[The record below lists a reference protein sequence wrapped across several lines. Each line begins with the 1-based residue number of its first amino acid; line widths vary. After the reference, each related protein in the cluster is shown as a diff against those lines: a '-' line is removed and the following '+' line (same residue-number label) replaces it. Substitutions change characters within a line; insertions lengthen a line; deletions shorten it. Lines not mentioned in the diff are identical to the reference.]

1 MNDQS
6 SRSHMV
12 LFLDLVMKRPLSEQ
26 EMSGGASDLLPC
38 DEIRSRITFVDL
50 AGSERLKK
58 TGATG
63 KTRKEGIDINRGLLA
78 LGNVINALGDDRR
91 RVGHV
96 NYRDSK
102 LTRILQDSLGGN
114 SRTLFVACISPSDT
128 NAGGNLEY
136 LAICQSSETYSEQV
150 CGKSQLSRSTNIEIH
165 KSDCELATSSGSDFS
180 AYEIRKGRD
189 CTCVSGFVCREE
201 DDDKKL
207 LRLTDSF
214 LQSENSKEFLQ
225 RFLERVGSASL
236 SNNLRSVVSKPV
248 DLFVSSSALCNPSP
262 RKRRRCEN
270 AKEEE
275 EEFCIR
281 SNLQK
286 SQEDI
291 IDEDDDDD
299 LPIECLDLLMKQERV
314 RIAAKDED
322 DRCEEKVQ
330 EVDAAIESNEKLLIA
345 IKERLK
351 KYETLKSNVAN
362 LTEAI
367 REVTKERDELRQS
380 KQSPPQRI
388 KLQDLP
394 ISSRR

>member
-1 MNDQS
+1 VSLQ
-6 SRSHMV
+6 R
-12 LFLDLVMKRPLSEQ
+12 
-26 EMSGGASDLLPC
+26 A
-38 DEIRSRITFVDL
+38 
-50 AGSERLKK
+50 
-58 TGATG
+58 
-63 KTRKEGIDINRGLLA
+63 LA
-78 LGNVINALGDDRR
+78 LTLV
-91 RVGHV
+91 
-96 NYRDSK
+96 
-102 LTRILQDSLGGN
+102 LTKSEKDETVPASL
-114 SRTLFVACISPSDT
+114 
-128 NAGGNLEY
+128 
-136 LAICQSSETYSEQV
+136 
-150 CGKSQLSRSTNIEIH
+150 
-165 KSDCELATSSGSDFS
+165 
-180 AYEIRKGRD
+180 
-189 CTCVSGFVCREE
+189 VSYVEKK

-380 KQSPPQRI
+380 KQKSSSTNKIARLTDQLKEMKRKQRANQKELRNAESCIRRAKSLENLIVRLKASKIQMMKRAKDRAREHRENMTSLGKQIRKLRNAHI
-388 KLQDLP
+388 KQQRKMSGLKHKHARTALKLE
-394 ISSRR
+394 RREKVYGRT

>member
-1 MNDQS
+1 M
-6 SRSHMV
+6 
-12 LFLDLVMKRPLSEQ
+12 
-26 EMSGGASDLLPC
+26 
-38 DEIRSRITFVDL
+38 
-50 AGSERLKK
+50 
-58 TGATG
+58 
-63 KTRKEGIDINRGLLA
+63 
-78 LGNVINALGDDRR
+78 
-91 RVGHV
+91 GHV
-96 NYRDSK
+96 NYRDWK

-128 NAGGNLEY
+128 NAEETLNTLRY
-136 LAICQSSETYSEQV
+136 ANRARRIQNKSVVNRNSHAAQILKFTNQIVSLQRALALTLVLTKTEKDETVPAS
-150 CGKSQLSRSTNIEIH
+150 L
-165 KSDCELATSSGSDFS
+165 
-180 AYEIRKGRD
+180 
-189 CTCVSGFVCREE
+189 VSYVEKK

-270 AKEEE
+270 EKEEE